1 MRARPQ
7 RSGGPGCRRRSHLCA
22 HPRLLGPLLV
32 TALDSRPPQPR
43 GTAAPSVRPR
53 QAALRPRAASSR
65 GSGLP
70 SRGPGG
76 AGRGWGRA
84 SDFCGRQVD
93 CLDLLVMSGRW
104 QCLPS
109 LVSKR
114 KHGVLFW
121 EWDRG
126 VDLCA
131 IDSCFL
137 PRGARGEPPR
147 AKCTSGRAPCEAAGE
162 GHCLETLCLV
172 EAEAARGSARRLRA
186 PKGEQKASL
195 AGSVPVAV
203 AEAVAR
209 PRPLAGGLR

>member
-70 SRGPGG
+70 SLGPGG
-76 AGRGWGRA
+76 AGKEWGRA

-114 KHGVLFW
+114 KHGLLFW

-131 IDSCFL
+131 IDSSFL
-137 PRGARGEPPR
+137 PRGARGNR
-147 AKCTSGRAPCEAAGE
+147 RGRSALRG
-162 GHCLETLCLV
+162 GHRV
-172 EAEAARGSARRLRA
+172 RRRGRGIAWRPSAWSRLRPREA
-186 PKGEQKASL
+186 PHEG
-195 AGSVPVAV
+195 
-203 AEAVAR
+203 
-209 PRPLAGGLR
+209 